1 MCPDPAAP
9 VFTCTMRFM
18 TCSHYIA
25 MGCSSHGS
33 ADCASRVDF
42 RSVLVAAPSCTG
54 APVTTI
60 RSCCLLPADAQPWI
74 CRYTLHIKDLDP
86 QSMSANSWLE
96 DTSKVQKYEMSDEA
110 YNQRE
115 NTYRKYKQAKLKVD
129 TATASPSPPSEV
141 CLQPASP

>member
-1 MCPDPAAP
+1 MLMHSP
-9 VFTCTMRFM
+9 
-18 TCSHYIA
+18 
-25 MGCSSHGS
+25 GS
-33 ADCASRVDF
+33 AA
-42 RSVLVAAPSCTG
+42 SCTSK
-54 APVTTI
+54 TWT
-60 RSCCLLPADAQPWI
+60 R
-74 CRYTLHIKDLDP
+74 RYTLHIKDLDP

-129 TATASPSPPSEV
+129 SASASPSPPSEV